1 MIFHVMSYL
10 QGSSVYP
17 CVEVGVLGS
26 VYLHIEA
33 GVIGSIYL
41 YNRVQYNRGGV
52 IESY

>member
-1 MIFHVMSYL
+1 MIFHVMSYI
-10 QGSSVYP
+10 QGSSVYL

>member
-1 MIFHVMSYL
+1 MYL
-10 QGSSVYP
+10 